1 MTDTFADPPL
11 YPLFQLGPNSK
22 FHGKVWHLLG
32 TRSSWTVNCSPSNTF
47 RTGYSVNRWE
57 HLEKSLWGNL
67 ACTHLY
73 WFLCLRLAGC
83 SPNSTWYT
91 QCGILQ
97 YRPYSR
103 HRSHHISV
111 HQLRHIL
118 VKMVKSA
125 GSCEKCLWM
134 CSMCT
139 FTVTSIVRFRVWNAP
154 KKIQKMKWY
163 EMLQTYPIGSMY
175 AIYGNIYHHG
185 SYGYWEANTQ
195 SLPIPHCLTHRPRKS
210 KV

>member
-1 MTDTFADPPL
+1 MEIRWDPSSTPPQGVWSARSAGSSWGHRWNPKWLQLPMTDTFADPPL

-32 TRSSWTVNCSPSNTF
+32 TRSSCTVNCSPSNTF

-125 GSCEKCLWM
+125 GSCEKCAA
-134 CSMCT
+134 
-139 FTVTSIVRFRVWNAP
+139 V
-154 KKIQKMKWY
+154 
-163 EMLQTYPIGSMY
+163 
-175 AIYGNIYHHG
+175 H
-185 SYGYWEANTQ
+185 
-195 SLPIPHCLTHRPRKS
+195 
-210 KV
+210 